1 MKRVILI
8 PKKDVTPFLDPSTR
22 CENVKRIQYVWWFG
36 RWIVLTYNDGRRE
49 IYNRKYYEIRMIIE

>member
-8 PKKDVTPFLDPSTR
+8 RKDLSPFSDHSR

-36 RWIVLTYNDGRRE
+36 RWIILTYDTGKRE